1 MIDPQQELEDFI
13 SIRDLVGIIASS
25 TGKPEQRAAAMLAA
39 SLAKEPAWSRLAF
52 YEWSQSHGCVA
63 LEENGKR
70 ETTAR
75 HRLNMWAETGSDKP
89 GFGDMDDDDIPF

>member
-63 LEENGKR
+63 LEENGRR
-70 ETTAR
+70 ENEAR
-75 HRLNMWAETGSDKP
+75 GRLDRWAESGSDKP
-89 GFGDMDDDDIPF
+89 GFGDFDDDDLPF